1 MTHYL
6 LAAPEQGESFAACAL
21 CNKTFRSRSFSF
33 SLHNSTTPPAILLQL
48 ACSGSSSFAVSAI
61 APRTK
66 YQLNTMN
73 IGGMAK
79 W

>member
-6 LAAPEQGESFAACAL
+6 LTAPEQGKSFAVPAL

-48 ACSGSSSFAVSAI
+48 ACSGPSSLALSAI
-61 APRTK
+61 APRTT